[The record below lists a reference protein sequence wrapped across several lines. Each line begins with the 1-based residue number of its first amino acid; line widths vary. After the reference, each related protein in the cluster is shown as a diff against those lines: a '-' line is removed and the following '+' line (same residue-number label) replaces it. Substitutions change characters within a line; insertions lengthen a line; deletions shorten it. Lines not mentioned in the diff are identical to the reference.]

1 MKVTAKGQV
10 TIPKL
15 IRERY
20 GLYAGTAVRVV
31 EKDHHVVV
39 EKESGQDAWD
49 GYYGYLKPYA
59 KKRWRTNALI
69 RALRG
74 PRP

>member
-1 MKVTAKGQV
+1 MKVTEKGQV

-39 EKESGQDAWD
+39 EKDRGQDVWD
-49 GYYGYLKPYA
+49 GYYGYLKPYV
-59 KKRWRTNALI
+59 KKRWRTNELI